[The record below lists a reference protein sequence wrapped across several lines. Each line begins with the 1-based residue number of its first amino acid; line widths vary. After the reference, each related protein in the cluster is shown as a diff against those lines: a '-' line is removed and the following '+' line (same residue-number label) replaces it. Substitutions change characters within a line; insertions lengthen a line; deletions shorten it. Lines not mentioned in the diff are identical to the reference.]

1 MSDYKQVF
9 KNVTPVART
18 LSEANRDADYATP
31 IWYCESEQKSG
42 MRLLGYLVGKLFM
55 CMFGALTFVLFLHW
69 FGVLGLF
76 IG

>member
-1 MSDYKQVF
+1 MDYRQVF
-9 KNVTPVART
+9 KNATPLPRT

-31 IWYCESEQKSG
+31 IWVCETEQKSG
-42 MRLLGYLVGKLFM
+42 MRLLGYLVGVLFM
-55 CMFGALTFVLFLHW
+55 YMFGALTFVLFLHW

>member
-1 MSDYKQVF
+1 MDYRQVY

-31 IWYCESEQKSG
+31 IWRCETEQKSG
-42 MRLLGYLVGKLFM
+42 MRLLGYLVGMLFVYM
-55 CMFGALTFVLFLHW
+55 LGALAFVLFLHW

>member
-1 MSDYKQVF
+1 MNDYKQVL

-31 IWYCESEQKSG
+31 IWECESDNKSG
-42 MRLLGYLVGKLFM
+42 MRLMGYLVGVLFM
-55 CMFGALTFVLFLHW
+55 YMFGALAFVLFLHW

-76 IG
+76 FA

>member
-1 MSDYKQVF
+1 MDYKQVY

-31 IWYCESEQKSG
+31 LWVCETEQKSG
-42 MRLLGYLVGKLFM
+42 MRLLGYLVGMLFVY
-55 CMFGALTFVLFLHW
+55 MFGAFTFVLFLHW

-76 IG
+76 LS

>member
-1 MSDYKQVF
+1 MNDYRQVF
-9 KNVTPVART
+9 KNVTPLPRT

-31 IWYCESEQKSG
+31 IWVCETEQKSG
-42 MRLLGYLVGKLFM
+42 MRLLGYLVGVLFM
-55 CMFGALTFVLFLHW
+55 WMFGALTFVLFLHW

>member
-1 MSDYKQVF
+1 MDYRQVY

-31 IWYCESEQKSG
+31 IWVCETEQKSG
-42 MRLLGYLVGKLFM
+42 MRLLGYLVGVLFM
-55 CMFGALTFVLFLHW
+55 YMFGAFIFVLFLHW

>member
-1 MSDYKQVF
+1 MSDYKQVL

-31 IWYCESEQKSG
+31 IWYCESEHKSG

-55 CMFGALTFVLFLHW
+55 FMFGALTFVLFLHW

>member
-42 MRLLGYLVGKLFM
+42 MRLLGNLVGVLFM
-55 CMFGALTFVLFLHW
+55 WMFGAFTFVLFLHW